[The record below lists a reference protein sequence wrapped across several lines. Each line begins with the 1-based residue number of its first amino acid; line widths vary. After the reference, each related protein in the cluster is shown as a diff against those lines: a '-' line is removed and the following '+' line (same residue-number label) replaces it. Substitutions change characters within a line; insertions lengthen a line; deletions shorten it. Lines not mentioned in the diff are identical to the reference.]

1 MQKDEWK
8 KINSISIDN
17 AILENADSVY
27 CSKFLGYWSDLG
39 DWESV
44 INEKNLIDRKITSEN
59 TTEIE
64 CKNTNLLSFDN
75 KRIVGVGLDNI
86 TAVSVSDAI
95 LISNSKKKRKYKR
108 NCSVI
113 KSKKNKRRKLFY

>member
-1 MQKDEWK
+1 MNGRKLIAYQL
-8 KINSISIDN
+8 DN

-44 INEKNLIDRKITSEN
+44 LNEKNLIDRKITSEN

-95 LISNSKKKRKYKR
+95 LISNSSKKE
-108 NCSVI
+108 NI
-113 KSKKNKRRKLFY
+113 KEIVPLLNQKNKRRKLFY